1 MLSEVRSKMTIF
13 WHLCP
18 DKILPFMSAPGS
30 DLMFFGRFRPH
41 EVSDIQN
48 TRTYKS
54 IQDFWVRYRVV
65 VQRLS
70 LFGRLLIFV
79 KRQPGYAVILIEVGP
94 GRDDLTLTT
103 RVLYDFAQFVQGVDV

>member
-30 DLMFFGRFRPH
+30 DLMFFGQFRPH
-41 EVSDIQN
+41 EVSDILFGQICPHGGSDIQN

-70 LFGRLLIFV
+70 PFGRLRSANL
-79 KRQPGYAVILIEVGP
+79 
-94 GRDDLTLTT
+94 DM
-103 RVLYDFAQFVQGVDV
+103 